1 MRKGITGL
9 ISPKQVLIFD
19 VIDLFRSMPKK
30 SDKPKFYVVWSG
42 FQPGIYTSWEACRQQ
57 VQGYAGAK
65 HKGFP
70 TLELA
75 RKAFA
80 HGHEDGAQLAS
91 PALNPKKT
99 TLQLAT
105 KPDGNAICVDA
116 ACSGNPGKMEY
127 RGVYVET
134 GTEIF
139 RSPVWE
145 LGTNNIGEFLAIV
158 HALAWQKKKRL
169 NLSVYTDSELAIKWV
184 RKGVAKS
191 RLPRNEAT
199 EALFTVIERAEK
211 WLKENPIEVA
221 LLKWDTA
228 QWGEIPAD
236 FGRK

>member
-1 MRKGITGL
+1 MLDYICT
-9 ISPKQVLIFD
+9 
-19 VIDLFRSMPKK
+19 MAKK

-57 VQGYAGAK
+57 VHGYAGAR
-65 HKGFP
+65 HMAFP

-75 RKAFA
+75 REAFA
-80 HGHEDGAQLAS
+80 AGPDKGAQLAAQ
-91 PALNPKKT
+91 PRKT
-99 TLQLAT
+99 KLSGHQLVS
-105 KPDGNAICVDA
+105 KPEGNAICVDA
-116 ACSGNPGKMEY
+116 ACSGNPGRMEY
-127 RGVYVET
+127 RGVFAET
-134 GTEIF
+134 GSELF

-169 NLSVYTDSELAIKWV
+169 KLPVYTDSELAIKWV

-191 RLPRNEAT
+191 KLPRNEAT
-199 EALFTVIERAEK
+199 EALFAVIERAEK
-211 WLKENPIEVA
+211 WLKENPIEVD